1 MQATAT
7 LLTVVSALL
16 AVAVPAVA
24 LSRRPW
30 AGTLVYGVS
39 LAASLAGLGVALA
52 ALLAGA
58 GSELTLPLGLPWV
71 GARFGI
77 DALSAFFL
85 AVVNLGGAAAS
96 LYGLG
101 YGRHEEAP
109 HRVLPFYPAFLAGM
123 NLVVLAADHGEFNG
137 IKRGQVEIS
146 AGQLTAADIKFLVD
160 DAVCHA

>member
-58 GSELTLPLGLPWV
+58 GSELTLPLGLPWI

-85 AVVNLGGAAAS
+85 VVVNLGGAAGSPRRSMKGGAS
-96 LYGLG
+96 GVSASVAVASGVLMISRPDIAN
-101 YGRHEEAP
+101 RHCRAW
-109 HRVLPFYPAFLAGM
+109 PAAG
-123 NLVVLAADHGEFNG
+123 
-137 IKRGQVEIS
+137 
-146 AGQLTAADIKFLVD
+146 
-160 DAVCHA
+160 